1 MKKQLK
7 NFFIFFSV
15 FASVAL
21 VAVLEVRYFQ
31 ERSFFSE
38 NRAEDSLNDF
48 LYSDKN
54 FSGTIKK
61 EYEELKKSV
70 QEAKDIFS
78 KRNENLG
85 LQEARKLE
93 ENIVRR
99 LDEKNLQ
106 KLDPVVKNISTA
118 ADSEKWETEI
128 TTVFPEKDKGFL
140 ARIEFQYREPCA
152 RCFGGQEDC
161 SQEKRIQLFPKR
173 IFDVFSAE
181 EKGGIRE
188 FLEKWNANM
197 PEGICDKSVF
207 FENSRFI
214 VVDSC
219 EKDIVCDQ
227 SENEKLNAS
236 LMNYLKNI

>member
-7 NFFIFFSV
+7 NFFIFFTV
-15 FASVAL
+15 FASVAV
-21 VAVLEVRYFQ
+21 VAVLEMRYFQ

-48 LYSDKN
+48 LYSDQN
-54 FSGTIKK
+54 FSGAIKK
-61 EYEELKKSV
+61 EYEELKKNV
-70 QEAKDIFS
+70 QEAKNIFS
-78 KRNENLG
+78 QRDGNLG
-85 LQEARKLE
+85 PKNTRKLE
-93 ENIVRR
+93 ESIVRR

-106 KLDPVVKNISTA
+106 KLDPLVKNILSA

-128 TTVFPEKDKGFL
+128 TTVFPEKEKGFL
-140 ARIEFQYREPCA
+140 ARIEFQYQEPCT
-152 RCFGGQEDC
+152 RCSGGKEDC

-173 IFDVFSAE
+173 IFDVFAAD
-181 EKGGIRE
+181 EKRRTLE

-197 PEGICDKSVF
+197 PEGICEKRIF

-214 VVDSC
+214 IVDSC